1 MFSNK
6 KLFLAIL
13 LSLTFLI
20 STAIAQ
26 EDVEGSKDHPMISRY
41 EGSVIKGYGHF
52 DYDRLILPKGI
63 KDFERNREVEELP
76 VEGEI
81 TRILYVA
88 PEGLSALQ
96 IHRNYQLALK
106 DAGFEV
112 IFECIDRGDERCLK
126 LFYSPYLDPIGDTEL
141 EAFIGEDDCY
151 FLARLADPQGDIY
164 VSAHTR
170 LSTHKWEKYP
180 ITGLQ
185 IVEEK
190 PMDTGKV
197 TVNIN
202 AEAMAKDLNET
213 GKALLYGIHFDTDKA
228 TIKPKSESTL
238 SEIATLLNQ
247 NPNLKLGVVG
257 HTDATGS
264 FAHNM
269 ELSQNRADAVVK
281 YLTTNH
287 GIAANR
293 LESHGVASLVPVAA
307 NDTEEGRSL
316 NRRVELVKIYEE

>member
-1 MFSNK
+1 MIKSKRIIIGLVFILILFSG
-6 KLFLAIL
+6 IV
-13 LSLTFLI
+13 
-20 STAIAQ
+20 TAIAQ
-26 EDVEGSKDHPMISRY
+26 EDVKGSQDHPMISRY
-41 EGSVIKGYGHF
+41 EGSVIKGYEHF

-63 KDFERNREVEELP
+63 KDGEVEELP
-76 VEGEI
+76 VEGEV

-96 IHRNYQLALK
+96 VHRNYQLALK

-112 IFECIDRGDERCLK
+112 KFECIGRGEERCRD
-126 LFYSPYLDPIGDTEL
+126 LFYRPYLDPIGDAEP

-151 FLARLADPQGDIY
+151 FLARLPDPQGDIY
-164 VSAHTR
+164 VSVHTR
-170 LSTHKWEKYP
+170 LSTHEWEKHP
-180 ITGLQ
+180 VTGLQ

-197 TVNIN
+197 TVTIN

-213 GKALLYGIHFDTDKA
+213 GKVLLYGIHFDTDKA

-238 SEIATLLNQ
+238 SEIATLLNR

-257 HTDATGS
+257 HTDATGGIQ
-264 FAHNM
+264 HNM
-269 ELSQNRADAVVK
+269 ELSQERADAVVE

-287 GIAANR
+287 GISANR
-293 LESHGVASLVPVAA
+293 LEAHGVAYLAPVAP
-307 NDTEEGRSL
+307 NDTKQGKSL
-316 NRRVELVKIYEE
+316 NRRVELIKF